1 MSRKRLWAFWAFWPT
16 RLVIAA
22 VCSPT
27 SSSSDTDIGSLLI
40 SSTVVRVERGI
51 FGARSACLENK
62 LAISAVLPFSD
73 CLLLE
78 GMDRA
83 LDFSG
88 LVLVLL
94 VLLEL
99 FGF

>member
-1 MSRKRLWAFWAFWPT
+1 M
-16 RLVIAA
+16 
-22 VCSPT
+22 
-27 SSSSDTDIGSLLI
+27 SSSA
-40 SSTVVRVERGI
+40 VRVERGT

-73 CLLLE
+73 CLVLE
-78 GMDRA
+78 GIGRV

-94 VLLEL
+94 ELFLLLVEL

>member
-1 MSRKRLWAFWAFWPT
+1 M
-16 RLVIAA
+16 
-22 VCSPT
+22 
-27 SSSSDTDIGSLLI
+27 
-40 SSTVVRVERGI
+40 
-51 FGARSACLENK
+51 ENK

-78 GMDRA
+78 GIGRV

-94 VLLEL
+94 ELFLLLVEL